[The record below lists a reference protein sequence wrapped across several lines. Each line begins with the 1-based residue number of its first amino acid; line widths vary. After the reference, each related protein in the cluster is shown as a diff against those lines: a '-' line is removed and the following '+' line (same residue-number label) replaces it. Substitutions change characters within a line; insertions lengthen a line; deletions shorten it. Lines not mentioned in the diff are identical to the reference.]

1 MGKFYAVRNGRN
13 IGVYKTWNECKQQV
27 DGFPNATYKSF
38 ATYAEANEFVFG
50 SKKKSYIKAE
60 LTAYID
66 GSFDSRKNYYSY
78 ASVIF
83 FDNKKIEL
91 AAADNNPDIIE
102 QRNVAGE
109 IKAMLS
115 VMDFAINNNVKSI
128 EVFYDYAG
136 IEKWA
141 NKEWKAKNEFT
152 QEYVRVIDKNKDI
165 LEIKFTKVKSHSGD
179 TYNDQVDELA
189 KEALLNPRK
198 PIERIVDLST
208 NDSDSNNEKDYS
220 FIKEL
225 KPTKKSVS
233 LGLLVNNKVVSSE
246 DIYEIFKKKW
256 KEKNEKLSDITEL
269 RTAYDLDMR
278 QIVFNIL
285 TKEGKEETL
294 YINKGDW
301 D

>member
-50 SKKKSYIKAE
+50 SKKKSYTKAE

-91 AAADNNPDIIE
+91 AAADNNPDIIK

-152 QEYVRVIDKNKDI
+152 QEYARVIDKYKDT

-189 KEALLNPRK
+189 KEALLNPQK
-198 PIERIVDLST
+198 PIERIVDLSK

-256 KEKNEKLSDITEL
+256 KEKNGKLSDITEL

-294 YINKGDW
+294 YVNKGDW